1 MKRIAVGVWIVFIGL
16 SSCKEN
22 TLFNKVKSSHSGIN
36 FSNDIPENDS
46 INIIDLENVYNGGG
60 VGIADFNNDGLQDI
74 YFTGNRVSNKLYLN
88 KGNFQFEDITA
99 IAGVDGD
106 GKWSRGV
113 AVVDINN
120 DGWQDIYVSATIL
133 KDSAKR
139 ENIFYINQGL
149 NKQGI
154 PVFKDLAGQYGL
166 NDNSHT
172 TQAAFFDYDNDGDL
186 DVYLAINEI
195 IKVDHPNRYRKI
207 LKKGEHPNTDKL
219 FRNDWDSIKQ
229 HPVFTNVSKEA
240 GITIEGYAHSVTV
253 CDMNLD
259 GWKDLYV
266 ANDYLSNNI
275 LYINNGNGTFTDRV
289 KDYFKHTAAN
299 AMGADVVDINNDGL
313 SDVIEL
319 DMNPEDNYRKKTMLG
334 SGNYQNYI
342 NNDFYGYQHQY
353 VRNCLQLNMGQ
364 CPGSNDSLSH
374 PVFAEISFYSG
385 VAETDWS
392 WTPLVADFDNDGYRD
407 IIVTNGFPKDITDH
421 DFVAYRNS
429 AFAMNSKEK
438 LLEKIPVVKISN
450 YAFRNNGNLKFSNAT
465 KEWGMDEPGF
475 SNGAATAD
483 LDNDGDLDV
492 IINNINDKATLY
504 ENTLNNK
511 KDSAQHYLQ
520 IKLLGNA
527 PNKDAFGA
535 WVKIYTDGGGEQ
547 VYETNPV
554 RGYLSS
560 IQNIIFFGLGK
571 ETTVDSVIVIWLN
584 HQRQKLTAVKADQ
597 QLLIKQSDA
606 RGMHAWTQP
615 HNSGSSLF
623 SEISDSL
630 QLNYLNQQ
638 KDFNDFSIQRL
649 LPHKFSQYAPPLAAG
664 DINNDGLEDLIIGSG
679 PEQSKII
686 FIQQSTGKFQ
696 KKKLVGDN
704 QSNSLVYDRGLQLFD
719 ADKDGDLDLYVSVG
733 GYEAKTGSASY
744 QDKFF
749 INDGKGNF
757 QMDSTALPLNH
768 TSKSCVRIADYDKD
782 GDPDLFVGGRVEPG
796 SYPKPVSSYIYRND
810 SQKDRI
816 RFTDVTKAL
825 APSLQNAGLICDAIW
840 TDYDKDGWPDL
851 VLAGEWMPVTFLK
864 NQKGKFS
871 NETAITGIS
880 NKLGW
885 WNCLTAG
892 DFDQDGDTDYV
903 AGNLG
908 ENSFLTKGEKLP
920 VHDYYNDFDKNGIFE
935 SITTKYFKDKKGNYQ
950 EFTTHSRDEVADQM
964 PFIKKKTLTYKGFA
978 ETPFDRLFTKKE
990 QEGVLKLTANFFSS
1004 SFIKNLGNGKF
1015 EIIPLPALAQL
1026 APVFGMV
1033 SGDFDRDGNLDLIV
1047 CGNDFGNEVF
1057 NGRLDALN
1065 GLMLKG
1071 NGKGE
1076 FNALSIRESG
1086 IYIPG
1091 NAPSMIELE
1100 TKKGQGIVIAA
1111 QHSGNLRAF
1120 GLNAFK

>member
-1 MKRIAVGVWIVFIGL
+1 MKRIVIGVWIVFIAL
-16 SSCKEN
+16 SSCRQD
-22 TLFNKVKSSHSGIN
+22 TLFNKVSSSHSGIN

-99 IAGVDGD
+99 IASVDGD

-133 KDSAKR
+133 KDSVKR

-154 PVFKDLAGQYGL
+154 PVFKDLAGEYGL

-195 IKVDHPNRYRKI
+195 IKIDHPNRYRKI

-219 FRNDWDSIKQ
+219 FRNDWDSIQQ
-229 HPVFTNVSKEA
+229 HPVFTNVSKEE

-253 CDMNLD
+253 CDLNLD
-259 GWKDLYV
+259 GWKDVYV

-275 LYINNGNGTFTDRV
+275 LYINNGNGTFTDRA

-342 NNDFYGYQHQY
+342 NNDFYAYQHQY

-364 CPGSNDSLSH
+364 YPGNNDSLSH
-374 PVFAEISFYSG
+374 PIFAEIGFYSG
-385 VAETDWS
+385 IAETDWS

-450 YAFRNNGNLKFSNAT
+450 YTFHNNGNLKFSNAT
-465 KEWGMDEPGF
+465 KEWGIDEPGF

-483 LDNDGDLDV
+483 FDNDGDLDV
-492 IINNINDKATLY
+492 VISNVNDKATIY
-504 ENTLNNK
+504 ENTLNDKNE
-511 KDSAQHYLQ
+511 SSQHYLR
-520 IKLLGNA
+520 IKLQGDA
-527 PNKDAFGA
+527 PNRDAFGT
-535 WVKIYTDGGGEQ
+535 WVKIYTDGGREQ
-547 VYETNPV
+547 TYETNPV

-560 IQNIIFFGLGK
+560 IQNIVFFGLGN
-571 ETTVDSVIVIWLN
+571 EITIDSVIVIWPN
-584 HQRQKLTAVKADQ
+584 HQRQKLTDVKADQ

-606 RGMHAWTQP
+606 REMHVWTQS
-615 HNSGSSLF
+615 HNNGSSLF
-623 SEISDSL
+623 REISDSL
-630 QLNYLNQQ
+630 QLNYWHQQ

-649 LPHKFSQYAPPLAAG
+649 LPHKFSQYAPPMAAG
-664 DINNDGLEDLIIGSG
+664 DINNDGLEDLIIGNG
-679 PEQSKII
+679 PGNMGAI
-686 FIQQSTGKFQ
+686 FVQRSDGKFL
-696 KKKLVGDN
+696 KKNFFEEKQLDI
-704 QSNSLVYDRGLQLFD
+704 SVYDRGLQLFD

-733 GYEAKTGSASY
+733 GYEAKAGSASY

-757 QMDSTALPLNH
+757 QTDSTALPLNH
-768 TSKSCVRIADYDKD
+768 SSKSCVRAADYDRD
-782 GDPDLFVGGRVEPG
+782 GDLDLFLGGRVEPHN
-796 SYPKPVSSYIYRND
+796 YPKPVSSYIYRND
-810 SQKDRI
+810 SQNGQL
-816 RFTDVTKAL
+816 RFTDVTKTI
-825 APSLQNAGLICDAIW
+825 APSLQTAGLICDATW
-840 TDYDKDGWPDL
+840 TDYDEDGWPDL
-851 VLAGEWMPVTFLK
+851 VWAGEWMPLVFLK
-864 NQKGKFS
+864 NQNGKFTD
-871 NETAITGIS
+871 ETATTGIAD
-880 NKLGW
+880 KLGW
-885 WNCLTAG
+885 WNCLAAG
-892 DFDQDGDTDYV
+892 DFDKDGDTDYV

-920 VHDYYNDFDKNGIFE
+920 VHDYYNDFDKNGVFE
-935 SITTKYFKDKKGNYQ
+935 GITTKYFNDKEGNMR
-950 EFTTHSRDEVADQM
+950 EFTTHSRDEVADQL

-978 ETPFDRLFTKKE
+978 ETPFGQLFSKKE
-990 QEGVLKLTANFFSS
+990 QEGMLKLTANFFSS
-1004 SFIKNLGNGKF
+1004 SFIRNLGNGKF
-1015 EIIPLPALAQL
+1015 EITPLPAMAQL
-1026 APVFGMV
+1026 APVFAMV
-1033 SGDFDRDGNLDLIV
+1033 PGDFDGDGNLDLIM
-1047 CGNDFGNEVF
+1047 CGNDFGTEVF

-1065 GLMLKG
+1065 GLMLRG
-1071 NGKGE
+1071 NGKGR
-1076 FNALSIRESG
+1076 FDAMRIQESG

-1091 NAPSMIELE
+1091 NAHSLIELK
-1100 TKKGQGIVIAA
+1100 TKNGQSVIIAA
-1111 QHSGNLRAF
+1111 QHNGSLRAF
-1120 GLNAFK
+1120 GLNAVN